1 MSVWWGREST
11 VGDAIALVRGE
22 PLLLDGN
29 RATQAALV
37 RARVPA
43 FAPAWRRR
51 DVDAGEALVR
61 LFAEQVESVSQRLAR
76 WPDKA
81 LVELLI
87 TAGVAQRPATPAT
100 ATLRFIVAPSAGR
113 SVLIPEAFQVG
124 AQPLGGSGLVT
135 FETDRNLVATPS
147 TVAGV
152 LVESQGSFST
162 VPLDSSAFTPF
173 ADNGDALWI
182 GLDGELPIGPELAVG
197 FDVQAPPGAP
207 PPASEGGVIVLPI
220 APPPLLAWRILDG
233 SELQPL
239 QLVVDDTAGL
249 ARSGAMVLALPRSWA
264 PGTPPGFDGAPTLR
278 WLRLQVVNGRYAAA
292 PSLSALYLNAVP
304 ATAAITVFDEVLEP
318 LPDGHSYRVSQTPVL
333 PGTMVLAVDEG
344 NELGPGLGGAG
355 NDADGSDAGTVW
367 REVDDLSQFGPED
380 RVFVLD
386 GALGIVYVGDG
397 VHGAAV
403 PPGFRNVAAL
413 RYRYGGGAG
422 SAVAAAAINAPIS
435 AAPGVTQATNSR
447 AADGGDDVETFD
459 AAVRRGPQ
467 EIRARGRAVT
477 RADYEVMALA
487 TPETDVR
494 RARAFGGHPSYRDV
508 FLTGVV
514 GVIVVPADRGEGPP
528 TPGADTLRKVAQH
541 LSRTVAPAGVEIV
554 AAAPEYHR
562 VRVEAKLVLGV
573 DAAVGSTVEAVLA
586 ALDRYLH
593 PLTGG
598 EDGAGWPFGGPLRR
612 ADLLRQILAVDGVRA
627 VPQLDLVVDG
637 ELAPDCSDV
646 PLPVDSLPWPDAHQ
660 VLPVDDG

>member
-1 MSVWWGREST
+1 M
-11 VGDAIALVRGE
+11 
-22 PLLLDGN
+22 
-29 RATQAALV
+29 
-37 RARVPA
+37 
-43 FAPAWRRR
+43 
-51 DVDAGEALVR
+51 
-61 LFAEQVESVSQRLAR
+61 
-76 WPDKA
+76 
-81 LVELLI
+81 
-87 TAGVAQRPATPAT
+87 
-100 ATLRFIVAPSAGR
+100 
-113 SVLIPEAFQVG
+113 
-124 AQPLGGSGLVT
+124 
-135 FETDRNLVATPS
+135 ATPS
-147 TVAGV
+147 TIAGV

-162 VPLDSSAFTPF
+162 VSLDSGAFTPF

-264 PGTPPGFDGAPTLR
+264 PGMPPGFDGAPSLR

-292 PSLSALYLNAVP
+292 PSLSAVYLNAVP

-355 NDADGSDAGTVW
+355 SDADDSGAGTVW
-367 REVDDLSQFGPED
+367 REVDDS
-380 RVFVLD
+380 
-386 GALGIVYVGDG
+386 
-397 VHGAAV
+397 
-403 PPGFRNVAAL
+403 
-413 RYRYGGGAG
+413 
-422 SAVAAAAINAPIS
+422 SAVRPRGLRLRPRRGAWDRLCRRRRARRRGSTRFSQRRRASLPLRRRRRRRGRRGSDQRTNS

-447 AADGGDDVETFD
+447 RADGGDDVETFD

-508 FLTGVV
+508 FS
-514 GVIVVPADRGEGPP
+514 PASWASSWCPR
-528 TPGADTLRKVAQH
+528 
-541 LSRTVAPAGVEIV
+541 I
-554 AAAPEYHR
+554 AAR
-562 VRVEAKLVLGV
+562 VRRPRARTRSAKWR
-573 DAAVGSTVEAVLA
+573 ST
-586 ALDRYLH
+586 
-593 PLTGG
+593 
-598 EDGAGWPFGGPLRR
+598 
-612 ADLLRQILAVDGVRA
+612 
-627 VPQLDLVVDG
+627 
-637 ELAPDCSDV
+637 
-646 PLPVDSLPWPDAHQ
+646 
-660 VLPVDDG
+660 